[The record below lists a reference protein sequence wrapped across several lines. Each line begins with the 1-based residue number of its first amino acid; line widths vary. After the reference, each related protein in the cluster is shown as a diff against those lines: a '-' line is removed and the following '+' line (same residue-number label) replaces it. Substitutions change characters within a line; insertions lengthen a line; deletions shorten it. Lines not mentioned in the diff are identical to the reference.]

1 MHFRK
6 LSIIHSAHIW
16 NLAKNKSIRVNR
28 CTKLIACRTNCVVK
42 FITVFTG
49 ALPLCNQPSYIQV
62 NEKGFYRTTIS
73 FVFWMLKHLKNISYI
88 SFYSSVKYSKIKY
101 TLTHIFNSHK
111 NNVLSGVV
119 MAIMKYQLFSYLHTI

>member
-16 NLAKNKSIRVNR
+16 NLAKNKCIRVNR
-28 CTKLIACRTNCVVK
+28 CRTNCVVK
-42 FITVFTG
+42 LITVFTG
-49 ALPLCNQPSYIQV
+49 ALPLCNLGFPNPLILV
-62 NEKGFYRTTIS
+62 NEKGFYKTTIS

-119 MAIMKYQLFSYLHTI
+119 MAMIKYQLFSYLHTI

>member
-28 CTKLIACRTNCVVK
+28 CTKLIACRTNCVVQ

-49 ALPLCNQPSYIQV
+49 ALPLCNQP

-119 MAIMKYQLFSYLHTI
+119 MAIIKYPLFLICTQFKQ